1 MSQRQ
6 NQAPY
11 NVGFL
16 DDLHRYFPDLL
27 YNSEQFNSVQD
38 VLNYIQT
45 NTRNQFNLYSR
56 GLREYQRE
64 RSQQSRSQRAPSP
77 APAPTPAPAPAVT
90 TPPARPARRTRRRSE
105 EEEHLQEQI
114 PPSMETTAAAALLF
128 EEDTGLNQQ
137 MIDILEQIARPRRA
151 FPLNVFSNLFS
162 HRTNLRTNDILPNAF
177 MEPVLVRPTQQQ
189 IQAASRV
196 DVLAVASTENCAICQ
211 DSFAAHSNRRTLIT
225 CGHAFHM
232 NCIDT
237 WFEQNVHCPVCRH
250 DIRDL
255 SVD

>member
-64 RSQQSRSQRAPSP
+64 RAQESRSQRAPSL
-77 APAPTPAPAPAVT
+77 APAPAPAVA
-90 TPPARPARRTRRRSE
+90 TPPARPTRRARHHSE
-105 EEEHLQEQI
+105 EEEHAQEQM
-114 PPSMETTAAAALLF
+114 PPSIETTAAALLF
-128 EEDTGLNQQ
+128 EEDNGLTQQ
-137 MIDILEQIARPRRA
+137 MINILEQMERPRRA

-162 HRTNLRTNDILPNAF
+162 NRTTLRTNDILPNAF

-196 DVLAVASTENCAICQ
+196 DVLAVASTDNCAICQ
-211 DSFAAHSNRRTLIT
+211 DSFAAHSNRRTLTT